1 MNYDILFQQALKFH
15 ENGRLNEAE
24 AIYRSILE
32 TAPDNPDVINLL
44 GLIAQSKGLHEDA
57 VSLFY
62 RAVTLSPRHVPYR
75 FNLAFSLQALGR
87 LHEAADLY
95 QQITVQ
101 NPELKEAWNN
111 LAQTFFDLGE
121 KEKSLTAAGQA
132 AALDAGYVEPRVTMA
147 LCSSNPEDELQ
158 KLCRLFPSHPL
169 PPYRLSLLYRRGQ
182 NFPEALNQA
191 LKALE
196 LDTQS
201 PEIIVNAAGL
211 YNRRHDDV
219 NAEKLY
225 RRALELDSRSVPAL
239 VGLASVLSR
248 KKDFAS
254 AEPLYKQA
262 LDLSPKDIDA
272 LINYADMLYHAGRLL
287 EALET
292 CRQAVILAPH
302 RPEISN
308 NLGIIQKDLKEYDE
322 ALGLFFNALEKDRT
336 CGEYA
341 VNIAET
347 LVLMHRDTPDKALQ
361 IAQNWVKNYP
371 ENPLAHH
378 TLASFG
384 GSSPAYDS
392 AYSHIF
398 FDNFASGYEETL
410 SHLNYCLPQKIKQLL
425 GTVKGTVLDL
435 GCGTGLI
442 AETLASADNHFIGV
456 DISSQML
463 EIARSKQLYRE
474 LINQDILAYL
484 QSRPLPRPDLIIAA
498 DVFCYMAELG
508 PVFNLCA
515 PCPLCFSIEK
525 GTANSSCLMPSG
537 RYTHHPDYIKH
548 LLTSAGYS
556 KINQYDI
563 ILRQENHQDVP
574 GLIYI
579 AR

>member
-101 NPELKEAWNN
+101 NPGLKEAWNN

-121 KEKSLTAAGQA
+121 KEKSLTAARQA
-132 AALDAGYVEPRVTMA
+132 AVLDAGYVEPRVTMA

-169 PPYRLSLLYRRGQ
+169 PPYRLSLLYRRSQ

-196 LDTQS
+196 LNTQS
-201 PEIIVNAAGL
+201 PEIVVNAAGL
-211 YNRRHDDV
+211 YNRRHNDV

-272 LINYADMLYHAGRLL
+272 LINYADMLF
-287 EALET
+287 
-292 CRQAVILAPH
+292 
-302 RPEISN
+302 
-308 NLGIIQKDLKEYDE
+308 IQKDLKEYDE

-392 AYSHIF
+392 AYSRTF

-425 GTVKGTVLDL
+425 ETVKGTVLDL

-463 EIARSKQLYRE
+463 EIARSKQLYQE

>member
-1 MNYDILFQQALKFH
+1 MNYDILFQRALKLH

-44 GLIAQSKGLHEDA
+44 GLVAQSKGLHEDA

-101 NPELKEAWNN
+101 DPGLKEAWNN

-121 KEKSLTAAGQA
+121 KEKSLA
-132 AALDAGYVEPRVTMA
+132 AATQALTLDAGYVEPRVTQA
-147 LCSSNPEDELQ
+147 LCSQTPEKELQ
-158 KLCRLFPSHPL
+158 ELCRLFPSHPL
-169 PPYRLSLLYRRGQ
+169 PPYRLSILFRQSQ
-182 NFPEALNQA
+182 NFPEALNLA

-196 LDTQS
+196 LDSQS
-201 PEIIVNAAGL
+201 SEIITNAAGL
-211 YNRRHDDV
+211 YNRQHDDV

-225 RRALELDSRSVPAL
+225 RRALKLNPRAVPAL
-239 VGLASVLSR
+239 IGLASVLSR
-248 KKDFAS
+248 KKDFAA

-262 LDLSPKDIDA
+262 LDLSPKDTDA

-292 CRQAVILAPH
+292 CRKAVILAPQ

-322 ALGLFFNALEKDRT
+322 ALGLFFNALEKDHF
-336 CGEYA
+336 CEEYA

-347 LVLMHRDTPDKALQ
+347 LVLMHRDTPDKALK

-378 TLASFG
+378 TLASFDG
-384 GSSPAYDS
+384 ASPAYDS
-392 AYSHIF
+392 AYSRTF
-398 FDNFASGYEETL
+398 FDNFASGYEESL
-410 SHLNYCLPQKIKQLL
+410 ARLNYQLPQKIKQLI

-442 AETLASADNHFIGV
+442 AEALASTDNHFIGV
-456 DISSQML
+456 DISSRML
-463 EIARSKQLYRE
+463 EIARSKQLYQE
-474 LINQDILAYL
+474 LINQDILTYL
-484 QSRPLPRPDLIIAA
+484 QSHPLPRPDLIIAA

-508 PVFNLCA
+508 AVFNLCA

-525 GTANSSCLMPSG
+525 GTADDSYLMPSG
-537 RYTHHPDYIKH
+537 RYTHHPGHIKH

-556 KINQYDI
+556 EINQYDI
-563 ILRQENHQDVP
+563 ILRQENNQDVP